1 MTVTVYRDAG
11 FQGPFAHIRTGFFSG
26 RDLVG
31 FYNRSTSGIDLDN
44 EISSL
49 RVGPNTIA
57 ALYGGTSLSAS
68 AGARVIVG
76 PRDISDL
83 GALGMDDKIS
93 AIQVLAF
100 REYDSGNFRSG
111 GVVMYG
117 GYQGG
122 GRHAVL
128 ERGDYDAVRLSSE
141 EVKFPANTLRS
152 LRVSANVIAILYS
165 GPDFNEA
172 GDAVV
177 VVGPTMIGD
186 MNSVGMIDR
195 VSSIRVVYTDA
206 PNTPVP
212 AARIAL
218 PVAQVPPRIA
228 LPVAQAPPRPAL
240 PVAQTPPARN
250 DATPEALLKMKAMI
264 IILFILVAILAAV
277 VIAQGNR
284 AREFQPRRSMF
295 G

>member
-177 VVGPTMIGD
+177 VVGPT
-186 MNSVGMIDR
+186 
-195 VSSIRVVYTDA
+195 IRVVYTDA